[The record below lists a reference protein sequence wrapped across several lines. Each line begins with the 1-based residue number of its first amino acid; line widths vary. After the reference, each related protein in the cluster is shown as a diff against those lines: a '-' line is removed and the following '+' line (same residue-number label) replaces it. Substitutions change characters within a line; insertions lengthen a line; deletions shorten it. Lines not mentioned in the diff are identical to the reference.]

1 MSLSNQLA
9 LYQQQIERALSD
21 SLPSATT
28 APEQLHSAMRYAV
41 LGTGKRIRPVLVYAT
56 GEALGQS
63 LAKLDA
69 AAVAVELIHAYSL
82 IHDDLPAMDDDDLR
96 RGRPTCHKAY
106 DEATAIL
113 AGDAIQAL
121 AFEVLLSTESN
132 PDTSLNDPLRI
143 IEMTKL
149 LAVASGS
156 KGMAG
161 GQAIDLAAVGNAL
174 SIEELENMHLHKTGA
189 LIRASV
195 TLGYLASDAEDPNLA
210 EKLDE
215 YAKCVGLAF
224 QVQDDVLDVE
234 GDTEVI
240 GKPQG
245 SDIQSNKPTYPN
257 LLGLDGAKRT
267 ARALCE
273 QAIESVSMLGD
284 SAATLKA
291 IAKFIVE
298 RDR

>member
-1 MSLSNQLA
+1 MVLA
-9 LYQQQIERALSD
+9 PTLARYQQQIEQALDRAL
-21 SLPSATT
+21 PPATSA
-28 APEQLHSAMRYAV
+28 PQRLHEAMRYAV
-41 LGTGKRIRPVLVYAT
+41 LGPGKRIRPILVYAT

-63 LAKLDA
+63 LDLLDD

-96 RGRPTCHKAY
+96 RGRPTCHKAF

-121 AFEVLLSTESN
+121 AFEVIVCSTISER
-132 PDTSLNDPLRI
+132 PARV
-143 IEMTKL
+143 IEMARS
-149 LAVASGS
+149 LAIASGS

-161 GQAIDLAAVGNAL
+161 GQAIDLAAVGTNLDLA
-174 SIEELENMHLHKTGA
+174 ELENMHLHKTGA

-195 TLGYLASDAEDPNLA
+195 KLGFLASESEDRHVADRLDA
-210 EKLDE
+210 
-215 YAKCVGLAF
+215 YARCIGLAF

-234 GDTEVI
+234 GDTEII

-245 SDIQSNKPTYPN
+245 SDIESNKPTYPN
-257 LLGLDGAKRT
+257 LLGLEGAKQS
-267 ARALCE
+267 AKDLCDE
-273 QAIESVSMLGD
+273 AIDNVASLGA
-284 SAATLKA
+284 SAETLVG
-291 IAKFIVE
+291 IAKYIIE